1 MNEGVFIV
9 ESHFILQSHERFNNI
24 MHAQGH
30 WLYHSNH
37 LFVAIELL
45 EETILVIKQIVVGG
59 NRLL

>member
-1 MNEGVFIV
+1 
-9 ESHFILQSHERFNNI
+9 

-45 EETILVIKQIVVGG
+45 EETILVIKQIVTPP
-59 NRLL
+59 RRR